1 MTNLTNVR
9 SGASRQRHHT
19 PHITGSDLFHSLLSP
34 DIEDDGPGDHLVCD
48 DEEWRWR
55 TIQDVCDVIL
65 DCDTVSAPDLG
76 RRNASL
82 PLYCEVI

>member
-9 SGASRQRHHT
+9 SGDSRQRHHT
-19 PHITGSDLFHSLLSP
+19 PHATRHTILAQICYSLLSP
-34 DIEDDGPGDHLVCD
+34 DIEDDGPGDHIVCD
-48 DEEWRWR
+48 DEELRWR

-82 PLYCEVI
+82 PF